1 MDDRCPSLRNF
12 ILEDVNEKEDSWY
25 DEAETVPKAA
35 GWLCRAETGW
45 GEHTTMCPGALSWGQ
60 VLLL

>member
-12 ILEDVNEKEDSWY
+12 ILESVNEKEDSWY

-35 GWLCRAETGW
+35 GWLCRSETGW
-45 GEHTTMCPGALSWGQ
+45 GEHIHHVSRSS
-60 VLLL
+60 